1 MERRPSSRCSDTVRA
16 LVAFSLLLSAAC
28 GPPASAVV
36 DAGYDWK
43 LPKGFPTPKVP
54 DDNPMTAEKVQL
66 GRKLFYDVR
75 LSKNR
80 TQSCATCHEQ
90 KRAFTDGRMTGL
102 GSTGEAHPRNPQGLT
117 NVAFNATLT
126 WANPLV
132 TTLER
137 QALLPL
143 LGEHPV
149 ELGFGSDEATLIA
162 RLQSEDDYAERF
174 ARVFPGEAIS
184 LVTITRALASFERVL
199 ISGNSP
205 WDRYS
210 AGDASALS
218 DSAKRG
224 LELFNSETLE
234 CYHCHAGFNFADS
247 VVHAGSA
254 APDAPFHNTGLYNL
268 DGNGA
273 YPAGNAGL
281 IEVTGRAG
289 DMGRFRAPSLR
300 NATVTGPYM
309 HDGSIATLR
318 DVITHYA
325 QGGRSKRQTGMF
337 SPLQSDLV
345 RGFTL
350 SAQETEDLLAF
361 LAALTDDEFLTK
373 PELASPFPP

>member
-1 MERRPSSRCSDTVRA
+1 MRA
-16 LVAFSLLLSAAC
+16 LAALTVAVLVAAC
-28 GPPASAVV
+28 GPGPAPA
-36 DAGYDWK
+36 DAGTAYDWK
-43 LPKGFPTPKVP
+43 LPNGFPTPKVP

-80 TQSCATCHEQ
+80 TQACATCHEQ

-149 ELGFGSDEATLIA
+149 ELGFGSNEAELIS
-162 RLQSEDDYAERF
+162 RLQTEDDYATRF
-174 ARVFPGEAIS
+174 AQAFPGEGIS

-210 AGDASALS
+210 AGDTNALS

-224 LELFNSETLE
+224 LTLFNSETLE

-254 APDAPFHNTGLYNL
+254 VPDAPFHNTGLYNL

-273 YPAGNAGL
+273 YPTGNAGL

-300 NATVTGPYM
+300 NLTVTAPYM

-350 SAQETEDLLAF
+350 SAQETDDLLAF
-361 LAALTDDEFLTK
+361 LTALTDDEFLTK

>member
-1 MERRPSSRCSDTVRA
+1 MTAVRA
-16 LVAFSLLLSAAC
+16 LVTFSLILLTAC
-28 GPPASAVV
+28 GAPTSQAV

-43 LPKGFPTPKVP
+43 LPKGFPTPRVP

-80 TQSCATCHEQ
+80 TQACATCHEQ

-162 RLQSEDDYAERF
+162 RLQSEDDYAARF
-174 ARVFPGEAIS
+174 EQVFPGEGIS

-247 VVHAGSA
+247 VTHASA
-254 APDAPFHNTGLYNL
+254 GVADAPFHNTGLYNL

-273 YPAGNAGL
+273 YPAGNTGL

-300 NATVTGPYM
+300 NVTVTAPYM

-325 QGGRSKRQTGMF
+325 QGGRSKRQTGML

-350 SAQETEDLLAF
+350 SAQETDDLLAF
-361 LAALTDDEFLTK
+361 LSALTDDEFLTK